1 MLVIVTIIK
10 TFHLNR
16 IKETSGDVGES
27 DHDGKV
33 NEHLVHDDTYNSV
46 DADNRDKNQDV
57 SLEEDK
63 NTSGNV
69 RNDSG
74 KQLRVMAE
82 KVIMMVKLMNLQVR
96 MIQAKVYVLV
106 IVTRMKTIHLK
117 RIKRQV
123 ASLEMIQEKQ
133 LLLMAEKLIMTVNLM
148 NIQFMMIKT
157 IV

>member
-1 MLVIVTIIK
+1 
-10 TFHLNR
+10 
-16 IKETSGDVGES
+16 
-27 DHDGKV
+27 
-33 NEHLVHDDTYNSV
+33 
-46 DADNRDKNQDV
+46 
-57 SLEEDK
+57 
-63 NTSGNV
+63 
-69 RNDSG
+69 
-74 KQLRVMAE
+74 MAE
-82 KVIMMVKLMNLQVR
+82 KVIMTVKLMNVQNR
-96 MIQAKVYVLV
+96 MIQT

>member
-1 MLVIVTIIK
+1 MLEMIQ
-10 TFHLNR
+10 
-16 IKETSGDVGES
+16 E
-27 DHDGKV
+27 
-33 NEHLVHDDTYNSV
+33 
-46 DADNRDKNQDV
+46 
-57 SLEEDK
+57 
-63 NTSGNV
+63 
-69 RNDSG
+69 

-82 KVIMMVKLMNLQVR
+82 KVIMMVKLMNLQFR

>member
-1 MLVIVTIIK
+1 MIQ
-10 TFHLNR
+10 
-16 IKETSGDVGES
+16 E
-27 DHDGKV
+27 
-33 NEHLVHDDTYNSV
+33 
-46 DADNRDKNQDV
+46 
-57 SLEEDK
+57 
-63 NTSGNV
+63 
-69 RNDSG
+69 
-74 KQLRVMAE
+74 KQLRLMAE
-82 KVIMMVKLMNLQVR
+82 KVIMTVKLMNVQNR
-96 MIQAKVYVLV
+96 MIQT